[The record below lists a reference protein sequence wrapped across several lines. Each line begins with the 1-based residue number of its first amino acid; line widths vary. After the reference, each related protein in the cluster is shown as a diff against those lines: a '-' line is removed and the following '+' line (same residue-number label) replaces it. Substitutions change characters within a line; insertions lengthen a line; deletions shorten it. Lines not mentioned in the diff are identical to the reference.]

1 VPHQERVTGFF
12 NSVGEVPCELMEHL
26 GLSGTLN
33 LRQAHAELI
42 KKSLVSQETYIFL
55 TGNPGIGKTTAIAN
69 FLKAHIDD
77 GFLFF
82 YVSPRKQVNLDIID
96 KFKDEETLLCDRR
109 LLAINSHANL
119 IADNFGHYTVQYL
132 CNERQGNF
140 TEQGVH
146 FVDSREAE
154 RQVRRLDRLRRTTED
169 QIQDVGKKSR
179 GVLSSVCG
187 AISTV
192 VDRNLLNNILATV
205 CIQSLKKTEAGDTLK
220 HFEKIFRNAYNER
233 EGIVIPAR
241 MKDISSKIKHLFI
254 MIDEITG
261 DDSGTEFLNGISN
274 IISKYKLT
282 DVQHGFNT
290 KVIVA
295 DASIVDPAVITQHL
309 SETSPEP
316 DKIYFRRA
324 SDALVPLS
332 VQPFEFKGLKAS
344 VINANSYPARS
355 LTITYKVFV
364 ESCKFREQTRLERQ
378 DNLVQCLQSEIL
390 NDIEAFLKRSDVV
403 QLIVYI
409 QDKQRLTE
417 LIEKIRNRGEFK
429 KAEDYLE
436 IHADISEEE
445 KEQIQNFKNKVK
457 LVFMT
462 ASGSRG
468 LSFPKAK
475 HILVEIPRF
484 EIEKNLMEVIQV
496 IYRGRG
502 EYTENGEP
510 KTLDKQDKELVFYLA
525 ARSVYYADDDD
536 WQSSLQESVL
546 SLLNI
551 LLILKAAIMTRILG
565 AGRIGHDNF
574 IIIPIGG
581 KSVSAVGEKF
591 TSQMANLINQLKKEH
606 NRNRSDQRLQQ
617 VYTSLEQLLGRAEFV
632 LRDTDVSNGTS
643 RISCLEAKDAFNRQ
657 FFHLVSNGLDGL
669 LSFGSIEIGHIS
681 GSLVV
686 VPIADRTLEETYE
699 MRLEQQIRTCVN
711 DELWQNMQAI
721 SYRRSYPESLRSAIK
736 NAIELVKKLRE
747 PVNKTQRFE
756 QNSQRFDQYYAL
768 PLFTFIAG
776 EAMSDYFATEQE
788 EPEDAR
794 FRDILATYIRSLY
807 PVGNILPIGHQYR
820 DFPFVI
826 FNSYSL
832 AELRNKIFTDKYL
845 LTSNELNVLN
855 LILCKQD

>member
-1 VPHQERVTGFF
+1 
-12 NSVGEVPCELMEHL
+12 MEHL

-445 KEQIQNFKNKVK
+445 KEQIQNFKNKVEV
-457 LVFMT
+457 VFMT

-525 ARSVYYADDDD
+525 DRSVYYADDDD